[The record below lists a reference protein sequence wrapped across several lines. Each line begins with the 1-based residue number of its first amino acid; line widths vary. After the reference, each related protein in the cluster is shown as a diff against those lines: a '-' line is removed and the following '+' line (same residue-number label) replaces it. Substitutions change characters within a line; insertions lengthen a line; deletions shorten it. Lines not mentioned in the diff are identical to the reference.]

1 MAVNN
6 PLSGW
11 QRLQA
16 FRLRH
21 QHAEHLVFFGGGFVF
36 DSVMIRRVDDA
47 LVLIQQGAYL
57 AIVGVLLALVVTWN
71 ERTPALP
78 ASWKWLPNVSGPL
91 VHFMLGTLLNAYAL
105 FYFKSASGWSAALFV
120 VVITLL
126 LLANELPQFR
136 RLGPVVLYALYSF
149 CLTSYFAY
157 LYPVLIGRMRS
168 WMFLLAVA
176 TSLVPLLLL
185 SRLHYRLTDDRRRVL
200 RQALVPSFGAQAALA
215 GLFLLGLLPP
225 VPLSLMEIGI
235 YHDVTRDPSGS
246 YLLSRQSPPWW
257 KPWTRDDTDFR
268 ARAGDRVYCFFR
280 VFAPAR
286 FEDQVRVRW
295 SYRSPGGGWQ
305 PSDAVPIV
313 VRGGRERGYAGF
325 AYKQNWRPGDWR
337 VAVETGD
344 GREIGRQAF
353 SVRQDPDPLADRT
366 MTTDKR

>member
-1 MAVNN
+1 MSA
-6 PLSGW
+6 W
-11 QRLQA
+11 HTLQA
-16 FRLRH
+16 FRHRH
-21 QHAEHLVFFGGGFVF
+21 PHAEHLVFFAGGFAF

-47 LVLIQQGAYL
+47 FVLVQQGAYL
-57 AIVGVLLALVVTWN
+57 VVVGAVLAGLVSWN
-71 ERTPALP
+71 QGSLELSGSR
-78 ASWKWLPNVSGPL
+78 KWLNNLSDPL

-120 VVITLL
+120 VVIATLL
-126 LLANELPQFR
+126 VVNELPMFR

-157 LYPVLIGRMRS
+157 LYPVLFGRMRS

-176 TSLVPLLLL
+176 TSMVPLLLL
-185 SRLHYRLTDDRRRVL
+185 SRLHLRVTASRWRVL
-200 RQALVPSFGAQAALA
+200 RQALLPSFGAQALLVL
-215 GLFLLGLLPP
+215 LFFSGLLPP
-225 VPLSLMEIGI
+225 VPLSLLEIGI
-235 YHDVTRDPSGS
+235 YHDVMRDPSGS

-257 KPWTRDDTDFR
+257 KPWTRDDSDFQ

-295 SYRSPGGGWQ
+295 SYRESGHGWL
-305 PSDAVPIV
+305 PSDAVPLV
-313 VRGGRERGYAGF
+313 VRGGRERGYAGYT
-325 AYKQNWRPGDWR
+325 YKQYWRPGEWR

-344 GREIGRQAF
+344 GREIGRHAF
-353 SVRQDPDPLADRT
+353 SVREDPDALTTRA